1 LIANTPAAAIS
12 SSAVKRLDYLG
23 VFGGR
28 LECRAGLWLDR
39 ANKGV
44 VTFSTGLPMYNW
56 PLNDAHLVLLIL
68 FCLAVIT
75 IGSIVGALTRS
86 RAAFAR
92 LHNEVTQ
99 LSEEI
104 KALQVAEQRR
114 FLMELKSNIEAKE
127 PLAANAT
134 KLSPISESHPLGA
147 SY

>member
-1 LIANTPAAAIS
+1 
-12 SSAVKRLDYLG
+12 
-23 VFGGR
+23 
-28 LECRAGLWLDR
+28 
-39 ANKGV
+39 
-44 VTFSTGLPMYNW
+44 MYNW
-56 PLNDAHLVLLIL
+56 PLNDAHLVLYPVL
-68 FCLAVIT
+68 FGCDHHWFYCR
-75 IGSIVGALTRS
+75 ALTRS

-147 SY
+147 KLLKQERSLMPLLRLLS